1 MSDTP
6 TAGLEQMNLALATA
20 NADQNLPSEPV
31 ESAPAPAAPQTAQT
45 AQTTPTLLQ
54 AMFLDTQQ
62 SSMNTTAI

>member
-6 TAGLEQMNLALATA
+6 TAGLEQMNLALDTA

-45 AQTTPTLLQ
+45 TPTLLQ
-54 AMFLDTQQ
+54 VMFLDTQQ
-62 SSMNTTAI
+62 SSMNTSAI